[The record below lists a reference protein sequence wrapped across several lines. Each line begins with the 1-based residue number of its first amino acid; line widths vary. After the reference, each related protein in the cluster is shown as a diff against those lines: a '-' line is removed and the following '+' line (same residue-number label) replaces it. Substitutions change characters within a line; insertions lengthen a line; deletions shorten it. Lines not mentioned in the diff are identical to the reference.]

1 MEACGLDLM
10 QIPDEDQ
17 CHGSHG
23 RRPGQE
29 EGVSAVSDATAGQR
43 KSLNQLLS
51 LTIGSYG

>member
-10 QIPDEDQ
+10 KIPEEDQ

-23 RRPGQE
+23 RRPGQQ

-43 KSLNQLLS
+43 ESLNQLLS